1 MTVLIISDKYSLQV
15 IWGPQLIVLWLW

>member
-1 MTVLIISDKYSLQV
+1 MTVLTISDKYSLQV

>member
-1 MTVLIISDKYSLQV
+1 MTVLIICDKYSLQV